1 MPAQALTGRWTGYYV
16 QKDQHR
22 AIAAE
27 LVQRNDRLEGAM
39 HDLQTRFE
47 MSVYEMAAE
56 CGLPPGADEQ
66 IVAKLRQEHADQARG
81 PIRALMTL
89 PDESTVQGNVRGQSV
104 YFRKTYTGEAFSGYS
119 VGSKEVGVR
128 VMGHCVHY
136 RGTLSDDG
144 QSLEGTWWIEAD
156 LKKNLRRC
164 EGPFLLRRE
173 GASAS

>member
-1 MPAQALTGRWTGYYV
+1 MSAQALTGRWTGYYV
-16 QKDQHR
+16 QKDQRR
-22 AIAAE
+22 AIAAD
-27 LVQRNDRLEGAM
+27 LVQRNDLLEGAM

-66 IVAKLRQEHADQARG
+66 IVEKLRQEFADQAKA

-89 PDESTVQGNVRGQSV
+89 PDDSTVSGSVRGRSV

-119 VGSKEVGVR
+119 VGTKEVGVR
-128 VMGHCVHY
+128 VKGHCVHY

-144 QSLEGTWWIEAD
+144 QLLEGTWWIEAD
-156 LKKNLRRC
+156 VKKGLRRS
-164 EGPFLLRRE
+164 EGSF
-173 GASAS
+173 